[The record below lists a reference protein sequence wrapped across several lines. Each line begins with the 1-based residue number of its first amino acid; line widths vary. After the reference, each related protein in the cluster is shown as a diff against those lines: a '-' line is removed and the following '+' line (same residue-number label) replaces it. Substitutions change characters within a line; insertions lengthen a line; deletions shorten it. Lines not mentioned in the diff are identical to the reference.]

1 MPIVNR
7 YIPFRT
13 FAAVNIFGL
22 IFVKKGYKFTEA
34 DLRHELIHTRQMREL
49 LFIPFYIVYFGEW
62 LVRLVQYRS
71 LLRAYFNVSFEREA
85 YLHQAER
92 DYLKKRPLYAWRH
105 YLRKASAA
113 QNASSRR

>member
-62 LVRLVQYRS
+62 LVRLIQYRS

-85 YLHQAER
+85 YAMQEDLNYKYKRKKFASFR
-92 DYLKKRPLYAWRH
+92 LMLKD
-105 YLRKASAA
+105 
-113 QNASSRR
+113 